1 MSFVDPIVPAPDW
14 GRQPNV
20 PDHVIFE
27 DEDEDEE

>member
-20 PDHVIFE
+20 PDHVVYE
-27 DEDEDEE
+27 DEDDEE

>member
-20 PDHVIFE
+20 PDRVIYE
-27 DEDEDEE
+27 DEDDDE

>member
-20 PDHVIFE
+20 PDHDVYE
-27 DEDEDEE
+27 DEDDDE

>member
-20 PDHVIFE
+20 PDPEIYE
-27 DEDEDEE
+27 DEDDDE

>member
-1 MSFVDPIVPAPDW
+1 MSNLEPIVPAPDW

-20 PDHVIFE
+20 PDHEIFE

>member
-20 PDHVIFE
+20 PDHDAYE
-27 DEDEDEE
+27 DEDDDE

>member
-20 PDHVIFE
+20 PDHVIYE
-27 DEDEDEE
+27 DEDDEE

>member
-20 PDHVIFE
+20 PDHEIYE
-27 DEDEDEE
+27 DDDE

>member
-20 PDHVIFE
+20 PDHVVY
-27 DEDEDEE
+27 EDEEDEE

>member
-20 PDHVIFE
+20 PDHVVYE
-27 DEDEDEE
+27 DEDDDE